1 MRFSFFPLNP
11 YFYYRKDS
19 RLLTDTGILNS
30 EQTTMVRQKETIVHT
45 KSACARSLAGVRDA
59 LYVLNGKWKL
69 PIIIALSEGPL
80 RFKDLQRRVEGITP
94 KLLSKELKELE
105 QNEFVVRHVYPQIPV
120 LIEYELTEYSNS
132 LDDIIEAM
140 ADWGLQHRAR
150 IQSR

>member
-1 MRFSFFPLNP
+1 
-11 YFYYRKDS
+11 
-19 RLLTDTGILNS
+19 
-30 EQTTMVRQKETIVHT
+30 MVRQKETIVHT

>member
-1 MRFSFFPLNP
+1 M
-11 YFYYRKDS
+11 
-19 RLLTDTGILNS
+19 
-30 EQTTMVRQKETIVHT
+30 TMPEKPIFHT
-45 KSACARSLAGVRDA
+45 KTECTRSLGGVRDA

-69 PIIIALSEGPL
+69 PIIIALSEGPK

-105 QNEFVVRHVYPQIPV
+105 QNEFVVRHVYPQTPV
-120 LIEYELTEYSNS
+120 LVVYELTEYSNS
-132 LDDIIEAM
+132 LDDIIRAM